1 MTDSYKKRANAGPT
15 VGEKK
20 QEEVSPEKHGNKKP
34 SPIHT
39 PKWIKIQC
47 GRCGFQ
53 MGYRLDSQWH
63 RYNFMFQCLGCHRK
77 EGATT

>member
-20 QEEVSPEKHGNKKP
+20 QEEVSPEKHGNTKP
-34 SPIHT
+34 SPIHG

-47 GRCGFQ
+47 GCGFL
-53 MGYRLDSQWH
+53 MGYRFDSQYW
-63 RYNFMFQCLGCHRK
+63 RYSFPFKCLSCYRK
-77 EGATT
+77 VKV